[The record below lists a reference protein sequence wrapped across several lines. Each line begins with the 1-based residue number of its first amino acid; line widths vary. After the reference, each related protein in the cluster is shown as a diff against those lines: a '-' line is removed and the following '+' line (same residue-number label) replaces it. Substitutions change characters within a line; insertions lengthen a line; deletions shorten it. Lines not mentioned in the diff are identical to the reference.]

1 MKLISN
7 LKNFLN
13 ISILSFVISFFFLN
27 LLSQIF
33 SLDTTVKIVLCFLFF
48 FNFFRIKK
56 IYQINNTLRFLI
68 LFFLLILIS
77 RIIEFHIFNY
87 IYSKISEKNI
97 SWFFTICL
105 SFLFKFLYLEILNYY
120 KIYKK

>member
-1 MKLISN
+1 MSLISN

-13 ISILSFVISFFFLN
+13 ISILSFVISFFLLN

-33 SLDTTVKIVLCFLFF
+33 SLDITVKIVLCFLFF

-56 IYQINNTLRFLI
+56 IYHVNNSFKFLI

-87 IYSKISEKNI
+87 IFSKLSEKNI

-105 SFLFKFLYLEILNYY
+105 SFLFKFSYLEILNYF

>member
-56 IYQINNTLRFLI
+56 IYQVNNTLRFLI